1 MSALAAETLSR
12 VDAAEGLAALLAAEQ
27 AGNALDPNPAP
38 LQPPPAMPMMPVH
51 NYPGGYPYGVA
62 HHGIGVPGISV
73 APSAARPRTS
83 APPKPALTAEEVY
96 AIAESEGLTLLRAG
110 GATGFKCAAHPG
122 PARRPL
128 LPPRHARAH
137 GRPRRVSY
145 PGPAVAARA
154 PNARRTPLDSLRPPS
169 RAGGFTTA
177 ANRRSRSRRSSRS
190 TTRRRAS
197 TRSTSATTRPP
208 RRRRSPSRA
217 ASAHAR

>member
-62 HHGIGVPGISV
+62 HHGIGVPGIPV

-128 LPPRHARAH
+128 LPLPHARAPGSEVEKGCGRQRRVGCCRNGLGRTPKFCSSPVAETAGHVAH
-137 GRPRRVSY
+137 GRQSKWH
-145 PGPAVAARA
+145 
-154 PNARRTPLDSLRPPS
+154 RP
-169 RAGGFTTA
+169 
-177 ANRRSRSRRSSRS
+177 
-190 TTRRRAS
+190 S
-197 TRSTSATTRPP
+197 TRSRGPQLPTLIDK
-208 RRRRSPSRA
+208 
-217 ASAHAR
+217 

>member
-122 PARRPL
+122 PAPI
-128 LPPRHARAH
+128 ATA
-137 GRPRRVSY
+137 
-145 PGPAVAARA
+145 AARA
-154 PNARRTPLDSLRPPS
+154 RARAAAARLLPWARGG
-169 RAGGFTTA
+169 RA
-177 ANRRSRSRRSSRS
+177 
-190 TTRRRAS
+190 RAQ
-197 TRSTSATTRPP
+197 
-208 RRRRSPSRA
+208 RSP
-217 ASAHAR
+217 HPP

>member
-38 LQPPPAMPMMPVH
+38 LQPPPAMPMMPAH

-73 APSAARPRTS
+73 APSAARPRTT

-110 GATGFKCAAHPG
+110 GATGFKCAARPG

-128 LPPRHARAH
+128 LPPRHARA
-137 GRPRRVSY
+137 GGWPRRVSY
-145 PGPAVAARA
+145 PGPRRPRARPTLAA
-154 PNARRTPLDSLRPPS
+154 PPLIPCGRP
-169 RAGGFTTA
+169 
-177 ANRRSRSRRSSRS
+177 RSQVGVQL
-190 TTRRRAS
+190 
-197 TRSTSATTRPP
+197 
-208 RRRRSPSRA
+208 
-217 ASAHAR
+217 

>member
-128 LPPRHARAH
+128 LPLPHARAH

-145 PGPAVAARA
+145 PGPRWPRAR
-154 PNARRTPLDSLRPPS
+154 PTLSHPP
-169 RAGGFTTA
+169 
-177 ANRRSRSRRSSRS
+177 
-190 TTRRRAS
+190 
-197 TRSTSATTRPP
+197 
-208 RRRRSPSRA
+208 
-217 ASAHAR
+217 

>member
-128 LPPRHARAH
+128 LPLPHARAH
-137 GRPRRVSY
+137 VHGSCGTCTIRWTPRASPTSRRLTTVRRSTTL
-145 PGPAVAARA
+145 PPERSRARA
-154 PNARRTPLDSLRPPS
+154 PP
-169 RAGGFTTA
+169 
-177 ANRRSRSRRSSRS
+177 
-190 TTRRRAS
+190 
-197 TRSTSATTRPP
+197 
-208 RRRRSPSRA
+208 
-217 ASAHAR
+217 

>member
-110 GATGFKCAAHPG
+110 GATGFKCAAHTR
-122 PARRPL
+122 ARRGAHCCRCRTRARTGGRGASPTL
-128 LPPRHARAH
+128 GPR
-137 GRPRRVSY
+137 G
-145 PGPAVAARA
+145 RA
-154 PNARRTPLDSLRPPS
+154 PAQ
-169 RAGGFTTA
+169 
-177 ANRRSRSRRSSRS
+177 
-190 TTRRRAS
+190 
-197 TRSTSATTRPP
+197 
-208 RRRRSPSRA
+208 RSP
-217 ASAHAR
+217 HPP